1 MDKQLSRR
9 SFVSGAAASAAL
21 GVAAASTAIADEAA
35 AGEIAWDEEADLV
48 VLGIGSAGL
57 GAIKRACVDHGATVI
72 AIEKEPEE
80 TAGGATAIFYG
91 FVGGP
96 NTHDHFFN
104 MSDGVF
110 THEFCDYVNAH
121 FDELPKWLLEN
132 SDVEFITAEG
142 DLGTTYM
149 VPDGSVIWKTTYA
162 SLKDNENL
170 TLHLESTP
178 NKLIK
183 SAEGEVVGVEATI
196 QGEIKNIKAN
206 KGVIVAMGGY
216 GANKEMFQNAN
227 AYNLPYE
234 PATGPGIVGDGIK
247 LVCRAGGVRE
257 DNNYNSHELFGWA
270 MVKPSEEIGAGM
282 MLNDAISNG
291 APEMFQ
297 RVQVNAAGNRFF
309 AEDQTFFHSHDSLP
323 FIYDWYKDPVTWAFR
338 YTNLPMW
345 TIYDSKVMSQHKL
358 WIQEETSINWTYA
371 RVRNLYDWSADNE
384 AEVEKGWVL
393 KADTLEELAAQMV
406 SHHLDG
412 EEFQVDAEQFLATM
426 ADYNENICASG
437 EDPFGK
443 NPDFLVPLDTP
454 PFYAVETVPLVG
466 YAYTGV
472 VTDLQHH
479 CLDVDG
485 NIIPGLYAAGDA
497 SSMGSQGMPSS
508 GVTQSFLFGGDSAED
523 ALNR

>member
-1 MDKQLSRR
+1 MDKLSRR
-9 SFVSGAAASAAL
+9 SFVAGSAAAALAAT
-21 GVAAASTAIADEAA
+21 AASSAIADV
-35 AGEIAWDEEADLV
+35 AGDDIVWDEEADIV

-96 NTHDHFFN
+96 NDPAHFYN

-110 THEFCDYVNAH
+110 DAEFTDYVNTH
-121 FDELPKWLLEN
+121 YDELPKFLLEN
-132 SDVEFITAEG
+132 SDVEFITADG

-149 VPDGSVIWKTTYA
+149 VPDASVIWKATYA
-162 SLKDNENL
+162 ALKDNPNL
-170 TLHLESTP
+170 TLHFASTP
-178 NKLIK
+178 TRLIK
-183 SAEGEVVGVEATI
+183 SAEGEVVGVLADI
-196 QGEIKNIKAN
+196 QGQAKNIKAN
-206 KGVIVAMGGY
+206 KGVVVAMGGY
-216 GANKEMFQNAN
+216 AANKERFQNAN

-234 PATGPGIVGDGIK
+234 TATGPGIVGDGIP
-247 LVCRAGGVRE
+247 LVCGAGGMRE
-257 DNNYNSHELFGWA
+257 DNSYGTQELFGWA
-270 MVKPSEEIGAGM
+270 MSAPSQELGCGF

-297 RVQVNAAGNRFF
+297 RVQVNAAGQRFF

-323 FIYDWYKDPVTWAFR
+323 FIYSWYKDPVTWAFR

-345 TIYDSKVMSQHKL
+345 TIYDSKVVSQHKL

-371 RVRNLYDWSADNE
+371 KVRDVYQWSDDNE
-384 AEVEKGWVL
+384 AEVERGWVL

-412 EEFQVDAEQFLATM
+412 EEFAVDAEQFVATIQ
-426 ADYNENICASG
+426 DYNENICASG

-443 NPDFLVPLDTP
+443 KADYLVPLDTP

-466 YAYTGV
+466 YCYTGV

-479 CLDVDG
+479 CLDPFG
-485 NIIPGLYAAGDA
+485 EIIPGLYAAGDA
-497 SSMGSQGMPSS
+497 SSMGSQGMPPS